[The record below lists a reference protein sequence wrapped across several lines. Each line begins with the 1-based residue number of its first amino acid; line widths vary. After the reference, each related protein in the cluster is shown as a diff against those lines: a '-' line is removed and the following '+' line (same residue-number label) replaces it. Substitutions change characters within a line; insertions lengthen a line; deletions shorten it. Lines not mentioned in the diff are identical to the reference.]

1 VEGHAE
7 DLRLLGYRLDRLE
20 ERVRGDYLTEEH
32 AVNRF
37 VTREELERS
46 AKVRREWWPIML
58 MALAGI
64 PGTVN
69 LILTLKGGR

>member
-1 VEGHAE
+1 
-7 DLRLLGYRLDRLE
+7 
-20 ERVRGDYLTEEH
+20 VRGDYLTEEH